1 MARYPAYLEPE
12 GDGFNVTFRDIPE
25 ALTCGDNREE
35 ALEMAAG
42 ALLTAM
48 EFYFEDRRPVPLPSA
63 PEEGEVLI
71 ALPASVWAKVLLLNE
86 MLTQRVTPAELA
98 RRLKT
103 RPQDITR
110 IVNLGHSTKI
120 DTISAALRTMGKDL
134 EISVRD
140 A

>member
-1 MARYPAYLEPE
+1 MARYPAFLEPE

-25 ALTCGDNREE
+25 AITCGDNRED

-48 EFYFEDRRPVPLPSA
+48 EFYFEDRRPVPLPSE
-63 PEEGEVLI
+63 PNEGEVLVP
-71 ALPASVWAKVLLLNE
+71 LPASVWAKVLLLNE
-86 MLTQRVTPAELA
+86 MLAQRVTPAELA
-98 RRLKT
+98 RRLNT
-103 RPQDITR
+103 RPQDVTR
-110 IVNLGHSTKI
+110 IVNLGHATKI

-134 EISVRD
+134 EISVGK

>member
-1 MARYPAYLEPE
+1 MARYPALLDPE

-25 ALTCGDNREE
+25 AITCGDNRED

-71 ALPASVWAKVLLLNE
+71 ALPPSVWAKVLLLNE
-86 MLTQRVTPAELA
+86 MLAQRVTPAELA
-98 RRLKT
+98 RRLNT
-103 RPQDITR
+103 RPQDVTR
-110 IVNLGHSTKI
+110 IVNLGHATKI
-120 DTISAALRTMGKDL
+120 DTISAALRTMGK
-134 EISVRD
+134 EIQLTVID